1 MLTPVQQKHLASANK
16 PPLLVSQS
24 PITLQG
30 GSVSTVVRLGP
41 WVIKTINGTHSA
53 DIVTAEVEGLNALAQ
68 IGCLT
73 PEIRAVHQDGLLL
86 KYYSPVV
93 PNPEHYTAFADSLAS
108 LHRNFL
114 PSLRV
119 RTTEISGHST
129 PGKLRITRRLDPDL
143 Y

>member
-1 MLTPVQQKHLASANK
+1 MLTPVQQKLLASANVS

-108 LHRNFL
+108 LHRNFCQ
-114 PSLRV
+114 PTV
-119 RTTEISGHST
+119 RTAGISGLTLGSFESA
-129 PGKLRITRRLDPDL
+129 
-143 Y
+143 